1 MKKISTLLITFFVLI
16 NAHKAAA
23 QKTYTINSSGNWSTD
38 LPSTCAN
45 CTINISSGSTLTID
59 EAATCQNCIFSGGAL
74 SMNNE
79 SLNIQYTGGSPVTT
93 YFDGTNFLI
102 TGTGSV
108 IVNAPLSLTNSTFS
122 FNNSS
127 SFKTSYEVDLT
138 GSVIKLNDKSSMVS
152 TGASTTPIKL
162 MNSSQIIIGN
172 GSSTST
178 ASFLVSGPSL
188 MIYDNS
194 SVVVGNDNN
203 VYNNWAGY
211 TTAPGATSGTSA
223 QTSWSTNNN
232 TLNCGGQY
240 PNKCANPSVFGPA
253 TLSSA
258 GTTGANTLPVVLV
271 GFTAILNSDRSVAL
285 TWNTEMEVNSS
296 HFDIERS
303 ADGTVW
309 NSIGMVAAAGN
320 SSTETTYSYTD
331 ASPLPGTNY
340 YRLKMVDLDNNYG
353 YTNITVIRMTG
364 VNNIS
369 FFPNPAR
376 DFVNISLGETA
387 GSDVTIR
394 LINQSGQVLQEKR
407 VQGGNGTIVS
417 LPLLQYAAGLYI
429 LSVSQNDGSRQS
441 NKILITRS

>member
-1 MKKISTLLITFFVLI
+1 MKKISTLLITFFVLV
-16 NAHKAAA
+16 NAHKATA
-23 QKTYTINSSGNWSTD
+23 QKTYTINSNGNWSTD

-45 CTINISSGSTLTID
+45 CIIDISSSSTLTID
-59 EAATCQNCIFSGGAL
+59 EAATCQNCTFSGGTI
-74 SMNNE
+74 SMSNE

-93 YFDGTNFLI
+93 YFTGTNFLI
-102 TGTGSV
+102 SGNGSLT
-108 IVNAPLSLTNSTFS
+108 VNAPLSLTNSTFT
-122 FNNSS
+122 FKDSS
-127 SFKTSYEVDLT
+127 SIKTSYEVDLT

-194 SVVVGNDNN
+194 SVVVGNNNN
-203 VYNNWAGY
+203 VYNNWSGY
-211 TTAPGATSGTSA
+211 MTAPGTGSTGSA

-232 TLNCGGQY
+232 TLNCGSHY
-240 PNKCANPSVFGPA
+240 PNKCANPSVYGPA
-253 TLSSA
+253 TLSSG
-258 GTTGANTLPVVLV
+258 GTTGANTLPVILV
-271 GFTAILNSDRSVAL
+271 GFTAMLNSDRSVAL
-285 TWNTEMEVNSS
+285 SWNTEMEVNSS

-309 NSIGMVAAAGN
+309 NTIGTVEAVGN

-331 ASPLPGTNY
+331 ASPLTGTNY
-340 YRLKMVDLDNNYG
+340 YRLKMVDLDNSYG
-353 YTNITVIRMTG
+353 YTNITVVRMT
-364 VNNIS
+364 VVSNIS

-417 LPLLQYAAGLYI
+417 LPLQQYAAGLYI
-429 LSVSQNDGSRQS
+429 LSVSQSDGSRQS
-441 NKILITRS
+441 NKILISRS